1 MYNFPKGF
9 YSDVRIEDVFNT
21 LLVYTMGNLEQ
32 QRVREH
38 KGAFIRLFDGKR
50 WYYASLT
57 DVNDIQN
64 KLDHLASMA
73 CFNDNIL
80 KDPVVKKLRKT
91 KDKKLIFQDG
101 SVRDIPLSEKKEL
114 IETRF
119 SLLSGRP
126 SISYW
131 RVMYIDK
138 NVKKEFYSS
147 KGSELSF
154 DIQKTG
160 THFSFKMTDGD
171 RTFQESIQ
179 SSRDYFTEL
188 EATLSTIPEDLDMN
202 ERFMKNS
209 SPITPGKYQV
219 ILSPKAAGVF
229 AHESFGHKSEADF
242 MLGDET
248 MKNEWALDKKIGPD
262 FLSIVDDGTISG
274 SGYTPWDDEGT
285 PAQKTFLIK
294 DGVLAG
300 RLHNSVTAAFLE
312 EDPTGNG
319 RSLGFEYDPI
329 VRMTSTYIEGGKLSK
344 EELFNLVDDGIFIDS
359 IKHGSGMS
367 TFTIAPSRAY
377 LIKDGKIS
385 DPVNIS
391 VISGN
396 VFSTLGK
403 IKGVS
408 NEVTVL
414 SFVLGGCGKFEQYPL
429 DVGLGG
435 PYVLVDDMN
444 VQ

>member
-1 MYNFPKGF
+1 
-9 YSDVRIEDVFNT
+9 
-21 LLVYTMGNLEQ
+21 
-32 QRVREH
+32 
-38 KGAFIRLFDGKR
+38 
-50 WYYASLT
+50 
-57 DVNDIQN
+57 
-64 KLDHLASMA
+64 
-73 CFNDNIL
+73 
-80 KDPVVKKLRKT
+80 
-91 KDKKLIFQDG
+91 
-101 SVRDIPLSEKKEL
+101 
-114 IETRF
+114 
-119 SLLSGRP
+119 
-126 SISYW
+126 
-131 RVMYIDK
+131 
-138 NVKKEFYSS
+138 
-147 KGSELSF
+147 
-154 DIQKTG
+154 
-160 THFSFKMTDGD
+160 
-171 RTFQESIQ
+171 
-179 SSRDYFTEL
+179 
-188 EATLSTIPEDLDMN
+188 
-202 ERFMKNS
+202 
-209 SPITPGKYQV
+209 
-219 ILSPKAAGVF
+219 
-229 AHESFGHKSEADF
+229 
-242 MLGDET
+242 
-248 MKNEWALDKKIGPD
+248 
-262 FLSIVDDGTISG
+262 
-274 SGYTPWDDEGT
+274 
-285 PAQKTFLIK
+285 
-294 DGVLAG
+294 VLAG

-408 NEVTVL
+408 NEVKVL